1 MNRASSIAS
10 RGDASSVGYE
20 NNMDDFIDNEAEY
33 YDEFDTFGKI
43 VFDEEPIDEPGLAT
57 IFENETEEN
66 AADMSLVAAESAQL
80 ENEDEARAEVEAA
93 KTIMTLKDATPADLE
108 DENVAAAQEAEAPPV
123 SDPVKPPEGSMAIG
137 ENPKSQRPYLP
148 RTVAS
153 RLYQEVQ
160 REKRKQEEAAMSRIP
175 KKRTIA
181 IHRIERLDLKI
192 NARIQSI
199 RSEDAFSYITTKTVA
214 RRFLVPGVRLEE
226 LSPDKQAR
234 IIHGDTNFN
243 NARLKTACCALCG
256 FKFENR
262 GSIRSGKV
270 KELAISYDHF
280 IPINF
285 AATVFRV
292 VSNPGKYSDAEFKI
306 LRSIGDMVCWHCNYT
321 KGQAMFI
328 TCPKGRGGTF
338 DNLKV
343 NTQAITKFFND
354 LLTSKSIWAYN
365 TTDKSSTSLSKCIGS
380 QDEWLSSR
388 IAAISD
394 RATQV
399 INLIKKN
406 VDFEKAKKRLELAR
420 ATVRRTLQGLERE
433 KKWKELQR
441 DMKNPQADASKCM
454 KRMLRFRR
462 ELVAKA
468 FAREEVTYPLPWKRI
483 EAGILENAD
492 EPFTDVVC
500 EPVNLSRAKTGGAKT
515 RRRRLPKL
523 V

>member
-1 MNRASSIAS
+1 
-10 RGDASSVGYE
+10 
-20 NNMDDFIDNEAEY
+20 MDDFIDNEAEY

-57 IFENETEEN
+57 IFEDETEEN
-66 AADMSLVAAESAQL
+66 AADMSLVAAESAQR
-80 ENEDEARAEVEAA
+80 ENEDEARAEVDAA
-93 KTIMTLKDATPADLE
+93 KTIMTLKDATTVDLE

-148 RTVAS
+148 RTVAN
-153 RLYQEVQ
+153 RLYQAIQ
-160 REKRKQEEAAMSRIP
+160 RQKRKQEEAAMSRIP

-181 IHRIERLDLKI
+181 NRRIERLDLKI

-226 LSPDKQAR
+226 LSADTQAR

-280 IPINF
+280 IPVNF

-292 VSNPGKYSDAEFKI
+292 VSSPGKYSEAEFKI
-306 LRSIGDMVCWHCNYT
+306 LRSIGHMVCWHCNYT

-365 TTDKSSTSLSKCIGS
+365 TEDKSRTSLSKCIGS

-388 IAAISD
+388 IAAITA

-420 ATVRRTLQGLERE
+420 ATVRRTLQGLEGE
-433 KKWKELQR
+433 KKWQKLQQ
-441 DMKNPQADASKCM
+441 DMKNPALAPKCM
-454 KRMLRFRR
+454 KSMVRVRR

-468 FAREEVTYPLPWKRI
+468 FAREEVTYPLPWKSI
-483 EAGILENAD
+483 EKGSLENAD
-492 EPFTDVVC
+492 EPFIAIPC
-500 EPVNLSRAKTGGAKT
+500 EPVNLSGATTAGAKT